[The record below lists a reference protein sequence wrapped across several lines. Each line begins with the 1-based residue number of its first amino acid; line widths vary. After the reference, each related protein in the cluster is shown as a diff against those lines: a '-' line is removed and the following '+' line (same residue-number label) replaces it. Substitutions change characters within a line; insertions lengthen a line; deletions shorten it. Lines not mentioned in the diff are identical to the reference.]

1 MIFGVLARDR
11 SMGVKE
17 KTQRRVYV
25 LPAELVDRIVAFQ
38 NEVGLGSEV
47 EAVRRLLDGA
57 LKSRD
62 TYTTLI
68 TRFRSRL
75 AETRI
80 PAEIAKDV
88 LVGHPLVERIA
99 FRDDRIEFEMKEGLS
114 VTISID
120 GKYQVV
126 DGNNQLVESGPKPNR
141 RPTNMDDDI
150 PF

>member
-1 MIFGVLARDR
+1 
-11 SMGVKE
+11 MGVKE